1 MPAVFVVA
9 WGRLAR
15 SDWKSVLV
23 TAHDPDEAGAI
34 AAEAFPDRL
43 RPEYAV
49 HATQALERAVL
60 DGGPLPPFWRGAVLP

>member
-1 MPAVFVVA
+1 MAAVWVVG
-9 WGRLAR
+9 WGKLAR

-23 TAHDPDEAGAI
+23 KAHDPDEAMAI

-49 HATQALERAVL
+49 QATEALERAVL
-60 DGGPLPPFWRGAVLP
+60 EGEPLPPFWQGAVLP

>member
-1 MPAVFVVA
+1 MGAVFVVG

-23 TAHDPDEAGAI
+23 KAHDPDEAMAI

-49 HATQALERAVL
+49 HATEALERAVL
-60 DGGPLPPFWRGAVLP
+60 NGDPLPPFWRGTVLP

>member
-1 MPAVFVVA
+1 MFVVG

-23 TAHDPDEAGAI
+23 KAHGPDEALNI

-49 HATQALERAVL
+49 QATQALEQAVL
-60 DGGPLPPFWRGAVLP
+60 GGGPLPPFWTGAVLP

>member
-1 MPAVFVVA
+1 MSAVFVVG

-23 TAHDPDEAGAI
+23 KAHDPDEALAK

-49 HATQALERAVL
+49 HATEALERAVL
-60 DGGPLPPFWRGAVLP
+60 DGEPLPPFWRGAVLP

>member
-1 MPAVFVVA
+1 VSAVFVVG

-23 TAHDPDEAGAI
+23 KAHDPDEAVAI

-49 HATQALERAVL
+49 HATEALEQAVL
-60 DGGPLPPFWRGAVLP
+60 NGDPLPPFWRGAVLP

>member
-1 MPAVFVVA
+1 VSAVFVVG

-23 TAHDPDEAGAI
+23 KAHDPDEAVAI
-34 AAEAFPDRL
+34 AAAAYPDRL

-49 HATQALERAVL
+49 QATPALEQAVL
-60 DGGPLPPFWRGAVLP
+60 EGGPLPPFWRGAVLP